1 MRGRQLLVNWHDDQK
16 TLFNVYKE
24 EKDPEI
30 RSRLHALWLLRSG
43 KMVKEVTAL
52 LGVHY
57 RTVQRWVGWYRIGG
71 LAEVRRHHRG
81 EGGGAPKFLTPE
93 QEKILFT
100 YASEKGFKTIRH
112 AQQWIL
118 KQFGVKYTF
127 WGTRSLLI
135 RLKYKK
141 KVPRPFSPKADPKQ
155 QKEWK
160 KRGLQTL

>member
-1 MRGRQLLVNWHDDQK
+1 MRGRQLLVNWQDDQK
-16 TLFNVYKE
+16 TLFNAYKE

-30 RSRLHALWLLRSG
+30 RPRLHALWLLRSG

-71 LAEVRRHHRG
+71 LAEVRSHHRG

-93 QEKILFT
+93 QEKIIFT
-100 YASEKGFKTIRH
+100 YASEKGFKTIRQ

-118 KQFGVKYTF
+118 KQFGVEYTF
-127 WGTRSLLI
+127 WGTRSLLV
-135 RLKYKK
+135 RLEYKK

-155 QKEWK
+155 QEEWK
-160 KRGLQTL
+160 KRGLQTP